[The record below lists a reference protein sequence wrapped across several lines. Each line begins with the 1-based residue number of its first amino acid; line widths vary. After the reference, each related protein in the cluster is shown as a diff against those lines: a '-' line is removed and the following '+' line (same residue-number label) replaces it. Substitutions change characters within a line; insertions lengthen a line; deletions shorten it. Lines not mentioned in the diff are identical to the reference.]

1 MSQNAI
7 VIESTQGSTAGA
19 AQRAVAAAAT
29 AAATAPQM
37 AQAASNGR
45 EPVREFMVRGTK
57 FEVAEK
63 YGLIKVSASVC

>member
-1 MSQNAI
+1 
-7 VIESTQGSTAGA
+7 
-19 AQRAVAAAAT
+19 
-29 AAATAPQM
+29 M